1 MDDGIPHGKDLE
13 GIGTADPPSQ
23 SQAGSGGDAAGQF
36 ESARTIANILGD
48 LTSEGTT
55 HHTTGAKSDGVFLG
69 DGLPPVPAKL
79 AERIG
84 RWEYIEM
91 YELQPEFW
99 PSQKATEEGTSKCSN
114 REMVRYATFY
124 VI

>member
-1 MDDGIPHGKDLE
+1 LDDGIPHGKDLE
-13 GIGTADPPSQ
+13 GIGTADPHSQ

-69 DGLPPVPAKL
+69 DGLPPVPATC
-79 AERIG
+79 IQ
-84 RWEYIEM
+84 M
-91 YELQPEFW
+91 FQPVHG
-99 PSQKATEEGTSKCSN
+99 QKQGAGHQCMAAVLRHVRGGPGNEGPHTQ
-114 REMVRYATFY
+114 YWT
-124 VI
+124 